1 MIEHL
6 RIQNFKSWRDTKD
19 IRLAPITAFFGSNS
33 SGKTSLLQSI
43 LALKQTAA
51 SFDRKRAFDFGEE
64 GREQDLVV
72 FGSFQDVVH
81 RHEPE
86 RSIGIELNWS
96 LPVPAQMGEDLHAH
110 DITYQV
116 EWRAVQ
122 GEVVVSDLQY
132 RTAGLEFDLKR
143 TDPNLPL
150 YEWSLNRPGHD
161 IPKQSASSSPPDS
174 CYGIPREFARTA
186 VDIDL
191 LEFNH
196 QFELLMDRIAYL
208 GPLREYPHRSYTW
221 TGAAPKTI
229 DPRGRGAIEALL
241 AVQRQR
247 TNGKAQAAMPSMIE
261 RVAYWL
267 RRFELADQFQL
278 TPIDTEQRNYEAR
291 LQAHGSEANLSDVGF
306 GVSQVL
312 PIIVLLHFVPEDSIV
327 ILEQP
332 EIHLHP
338 RVQMDLADLFIEVAQ
353 TRHVQ
358 IIFESHSEHLLR
370 RLQRRIAEES
380 VTPDQAALYFCALE
394 RGESHLSHLKLDE
407 FGNITN
413 WPPDFFG
420 DDFGEIAAM
429 NEAALARRAKQGSA

>member
-51 SFDRKRAFDFGEE
+51 SFGRGAFDFGDER
-64 GREQDLVV
+64 REQDLVV
-72 FGSFQDVVH
+72 LGSFQDVVH

-86 RSIGIELNWS
+86 RSVSIELNWQIPGAARLSPS
-96 LPVPAQMGEDLHAH
+96 LNVDAM
-110 DITYQV
+110 TYQV
-116 EWRAVQ
+116 EWRIVQ
-122 GEVVVSDLQY
+122 GEVVVNDLQY
-132 RTAGLEFDLKR
+132 RAAGVQFDLGR
-143 TDPNLPL
+143 AELNFPL
-150 YEWSLNRPGHD
+150 YKWSLKRPGHD
-161 IPKQSASSSPPDS
+161 IPEQSASSSPPDS
-174 CYGIPREFARTA
+174 CYGIPREFAHTA
-186 VDIDL
+186 IDIDL
-191 LEFNH
+191 LKFNLH
-196 QFELLMDRIAYL
+196 FERLMERIAYL
-208 GPLREYPHRSYTW
+208 GPLREYPHRQYTW
-221 TGAAPKTI
+221 TGAAPKNI
-229 DPRGRGAIEALL
+229 DPRGRGAIETLL
-241 AVQRQR
+241 AAQRQR
-247 TNGKAQAAMPSMIE
+247 TNGKAQSNAPSLIE

-327 ILEQP
+327 LLEQP

-394 RGESHLSHLKLDE
+394 RGESHLSNLKLDE

-413 WPPDFFG
+413 WPHDFFG

-429 NEAALARRAKQGSA
+429 SEAGLARRAKQG